1 MGCGCN
7 QNGIEDILAARRL
20 VQGEEVA
27 ADLAA
32 ELGDGMAR
40 MAYIGDKQ
48 GAVPFGGLGRTPS
61 GAVYWGANTL
71 SQKYAEVPGEDV
83 QWLLNTGQW
92 EVVAT
97 RQPVDL
103 QVPPTKVKL
112 PTAKRKPG
120 TDVDLAPADA
130 A

>member
-7 QNGIEDILAARRL
+7 QNSIEDILSARRTVL
-20 VQGEEVA
+20 GEEA
-27 ADLAA
+27 LT
-32 ELGDGMAR
+32 EIGDGMAR
-40 MAYIGDKQ
+40 LKYIGDKQ

-61 GAVYWGANTL
+61 GAVYWGAN
-71 SQKYAEVPGEDV
+71 SISHQYVEAPAEDV
-83 QWLLNTGQW
+83 GWLVSTGQW
-92 EVVAT
+92 EPVAT

-103 QVPPTKVKL
+103 QVPPAKVKL
-112 PTAKRKPG
+112 PTVKRKPG